1 MIKVGLHVSISG
13 TIDQAADR
21 ARELGCDTFQI
32 FTRNPRGWKYKKL
45 DRDEAEE
52 FKRKTGSYKLNPAVA
67 HMPYLPNLS
76 SPKKLIYNKS
86 LKSLSAELD
95 RCATLGI
102 PYLVTHLG
110 SHLGKGADL
119 GLERIV
125 GAVNQAIGENEG
137 NAMLLLEN
145 TAGTKNSMGSSF
157 EDIKRIVGRVERKK
171 RVGICFDTAHAYA
184 AGYDLRTPQAVDNTL
199 KKFGSILGLDLL
211 KVIHLN
217 DSQVGLGSGR
227 DRHEHIGLGY
237 IGYDGFKAFFRHE
250 AVRNLPF
257 IMETP
262 IDDRRDEVGNM
273 QRVRELSA

>member
-1 MIKVGLHVSISG
+1 MHVSISG
-13 TIDQAADR
+13 TMDKANDR
-21 ARELGCDTFQI
+21 ARELGCDTFQM

-45 DRDEAEE
+45 DQEEVAE
-52 FKRKTGSYKLNPAVA
+52 FRRKNASYNLHPVVS

-86 LKSLSAELD
+86 VKSLTAELD

-102 PYLVTHLG
+102 PYIVTHLG

-119 GLERIV
+119 GLERIT
-125 GAVNQAIGENEG
+125 GAVNSALSENPSDVV
-137 NAMLLLEN
+137 LLLEN

-157 EDIKRIVGRVERKK
+157 EDLKRILNRVDDRK

-184 AGYDLRTPQAVDNTL
+184 AGYDIHSPQGVNDTL
-199 KKFGSILGLDLL
+199 KKFDSALGLRLL

-237 IGYDGFKAFFRHE
+237 IGETGFRTLFKHE
-250 AVRNLPF
+250 SIRNLPF

-262 IDDRRDEVGNM
+262 IDDRRDEAGNM
-273 QRVRELSA
+273 QKVRELSA